1 MRGLGAMVAGRI
13 PDGAIAAT
21 CCAACIVHRFSIR
34 SEPMHGFR
42 TVIQADDARHA
53 PDGSTGY
60 FTPHPPVRA
69 HPPQGAAEGP
79 SPRFLSWLAGVP
91 MQRAPPLRCGGRRDG
106 GLRAG
111 GGSKGHQDSLLRA
124 LCRLRRSHMVPNL
137 ISPGKAD
144 RDPAVMEGGRPR
156 IGREAGPPDGRPASF
171 WAEAKGATGRRPAA
185 GPGVRGGLP
194 TDRAPR
200 RGPGQGSRPR
210 AAGPCPHG
218 ARSARPCG

>member
-34 SEPMHGFR
+34 SESLCGFR
-42 TVIQADDARHA
+42 HVRQADDARHA
-53 PDGSTGY
+53 R
-60 FTPHPPVRA
+60 TPR
-69 HPPQGAAEGP
+69 GAAEGP
-79 SPRFLSWLAGVP
+79 SPRFLSWVAGVP
-91 MQRAPPLRCGGRRDG
+91 MQGAPPLRCGVRREG

-111 GGSKGHQDSLLRA
+111 GGSKGHQDSLLRP
-124 LCRLRRSHMVPNL
+124 LCRLRRSPMVPNP
-137 ISPGKAD
+137 IRPGKAD
-144 RDPAVMEGGRPR
+144 RDPVVMEGGRPR

-200 RGPGQGSRPR
+200 RGPGPGSRPR